1 MLIAGVTGPLRFAAV
16 PDINVPANPAAVT
29 AGFLTAVLRESG
41 VIGPGTEVAS
51 FEGEPVGAGIGVMG
65 ELLRARLTYAG
76 PQSETAP
83 ASVIVKLPS
92 PYEENRAQGVGL
104 GMYEAEV
111 RFLNELA
118 EHTPVRVPMVHY
130 ATITPGTADFVIVM
144 EDLGH
149 LTIGDQVTGL
159 PVEEATAAALALADV
174 HAGWWGKVQVPE
186 LEWIPSVVHP
196 RIEALGQMWPDLWA
210 GFNVRFGY
218 VLPEGGFAVG
228 EQVKLHYWSVMQ
240 ALAQLPWTLIHQDF
254 RVDNLFFD
262 DLAGHDPVV
271 IIDWQGLG
279 RGPAV
284 YDLAYFLGGSLT
296 VEDRRANERAI
307 VRAYHQRLVEG
318 GVTDYPFEDLWQ
330 GYRMGMLS
338 GLSTAVL
345 VGATFDLANE
355 RGKALVEVLGSRHF
369 AAAVDLD
376 ALELL
381 PPT

>member
-1 MLIAGVTGPLRFAAV
+1 MPSIEIPPS
-16 PDINVPANPAAVT
+16 PDAIT
-29 AGFLTAVLRESG
+29 APWLTEVLRRAGALDPDSS
-41 VIGPGTEVAS
+41 VIS
-51 FEGEPVGAGIGVMG
+51 FVGEPVGAGVGVMG
-65 ELLRARLTYAG
+65 VLVRATLTYSGAPG
-76 PQSETAP
+76 PHAP

-92 PYEENRAQGVGL
+92 PFEENRAQGVSL

-118 EHTPVRVPMVHY
+118 AHTPVRVPRVY
-130 ATITPGTADFVIVM
+130 LAEIVSGTAEFAIVM

-149 LTIGDQVTGL
+149 LEIGDQIVGL
-159 PVEEATAAALALADV
+159 PVPQAAAAVRALADV
-174 HAGWWGKVQVPE
+174 HAAWWGKVQVPE

-196 RIEALGQMWPDLWA
+196 RIQGLAAMWPDIWV
-210 GFNVRFGY
+210 GFNAKFGY
-218 VLPEGGFAVG
+218 VLPAGAFEVG
-228 EQVKLHYWSVMQ
+228 EQVKTRYWCLME
-240 ALAQLPWTLIHQDF
+240 ALGAMTWTLVHQDF

-262 DLAGHDPVV
+262 DLDTDSPVV

-296 VEDRRANERAI
+296 VEDRRANEHDI
-307 VRAYHQRLVEG
+307 VQAYHQRLVQR
-318 GVTDYPFEDLWQ
+318 GVSGYSFDELWR

-369 AAAVDLD
+369 AAAVDLG

-381 PPT
+381 P